1 MSIAKAT
8 NTEGFVALKISG
20 KMTDIEQ
27 QTIQQAGIKAF
38 EQQQKLRVL
47 LIFENFQGW
56 DKNGHW
62 DDVSFQAIADQHIE
76 KMAVVCEQAWH
87 DEILMFLGDGFRPF
101 PIQTFQ
107 PNGIAKAQAWLIEA

>member
-1 MSIAKAT
+1 MTIARAN
-8 NTEGFVALKISG
+8 NTDGFVALKISG
-20 KMTDIEQ
+20 KMNDADQ
-27 QTIQQAGIKAF
+27 QTIQQASITAF
-38 EQQQKLRVL
+38 QQQKKLRVL

-76 KMAVVCEQAWH
+76 KMAIVCEQAWQ

-101 PIQTFQ
+101 PIQAFQ
-107 PNGIAKAQAWLIEA
+107 PDEIAKAQAWLIEA